1 MSPSKRILLV
11 PNAMK
16 GALTAP
22 QIAAVMRRSLLRA
35 RAGHEVVSLP
45 AADGGNGTLDCLM
58 SALGGTVTVMDT
70 AGPVAGERVTA
81 RYGVTPDGTGIIE
94 SALAAGLQ
102 HINPAPETVAH
113 STTRGVGELMRAASE
128 RGARRLWVGLGG
140 TATNDAGAGMARA
153 LGANVTDENGD
164 EVPDGA
170 IALLRT
176 ARVSAPVLPLS
187 AIPVTALADARNPL
201 LGGEGAT
208 YTYARQKGAS
218 DEQLPYLESAVRT
231 FADAAEAAAGRPHR
245 DLPGAGAAGG
255 LGFGLSLF
263 CGAEIVSGIDH
274 ILDAVRFDEMA
285 TACDAIVT
293 AEGMLD
299 GQTLFGK
306 GIAGICR
313 RAQRFGVPVH
323 AFVGRVRGDA
333 EELRIA
339 LGLASLTA
347 ISPDD
352 LPPLQAMR
360 DASWLLADA
369 IYHHRF

>member
-1 MSPSKRILLV
+1 MSTAKRILLV

-22 QIAAVMRRSLLRA
+22 QIAAVMKRSLLRT
-35 RAGHEVVSLP
+35 RAGHEVTALP
-45 AADGGNGTLDCLM
+45 AADGGNGTLECLM
-58 SALGGTVTVMDT
+58 SALGGTVSVLET
-70 AGPVAGERVTA
+70 AGPAAGLRVTA

-102 HINPAPETVAH
+102 HVHPAPETVAH
-113 STTRGVGELMRAASE
+113 STTRGVGELMRAATE

-153 LGANVTDENGD
+153 LGAGVTDENGD

-176 ARVSAPVLPLS
+176 ARVSVPAFPLTGV
-187 AIPVTALADARNPL
+187 PVTALADARNPL
-201 LGGEGAT
+201 LGNDGAT

-218 DEQLPYLESAVRT
+218 EEQLPYLESALRT
-231 FADAAEAAAGRPHR
+231 FADAAETAAGRTHR

-263 CGAEIVSGIDH
+263 CGAELVSGIDH
-274 ILDAVRFDEMA
+274 ILDAVRFDDLA
-285 TACDAIVT
+285 AGCDAIVT
-293 AEGMLD
+293 AEGTLD

-313 RAQRFGVPVH
+313 RARRFGVPVH
-323 AFVGRVRGDA
+323 AFVGRVHGEA
-333 EELRIA
+333 EELRSA
-339 LGLASLTA
+339 LGLASLTV

-369 IYHHRF
+369 LYHHRF